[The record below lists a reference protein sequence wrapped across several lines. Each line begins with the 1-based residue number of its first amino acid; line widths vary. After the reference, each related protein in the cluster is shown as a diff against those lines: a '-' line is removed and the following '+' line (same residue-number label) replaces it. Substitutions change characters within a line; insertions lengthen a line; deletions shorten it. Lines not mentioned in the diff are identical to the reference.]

1 MQHGQKGRPWPG
13 LRLEFSGVPLRK
25 NVNDLVASVEGC
37 PQVFRILEFTV
48 WELGL
53 RVSAA
58 GYALAEGLTSDL
70 GAQGRA

>member
-1 MQHGQKGRPWPG
+1 M
-13 LRLEFSGVPLRK
+13 
-25 NVNDLVASVEGC
+25 ASVEGC

-70 GAQGRA
+70 GVQGRA